1 MKKSNKILL
10 GGFLTAVLL
19 LAAVH
24 IGLFAKYKNGAFT
37 AYNEEDDLQPM
48 SLQSFPHIKFVSVK
62 NVNNVQLS
70 FADTA
75 RVESM
80 DKEWMDVISLSQSGD
95 TLHLTGPDVSKQ
107 PNTYYRQL
115 SVFVPQG
122 ADVNAVNSSL
132 SFQAY
137 NKFKS
142 IFPLSL
148 HLNKSRIIL
157 EGHESPLQLGDVSL
171 IARNESSVEL
181 RNVTIKNMDATLQKS
196 SFVDT
201 EGSIEQLSIVTDSI
215 SQISLQTKHLLKAKL
230 NSGAH

>member
-19 LAAVH
+19 LTAVH
-24 IGLFAKYKNGAFT
+24 IGLFAKYKTGAFT

-62 NVNNVQLS
+62 NVNNVRLS

-80 DKEWMDVISLSQSGD
+80 DKEWMDEISLSQSGD
-95 TLHLTGPDVSKQ
+95 TLHLTGPDVSKH
-107 PNTYYRQL
+107 PNTYFRPL

-122 ADVNAVNSSL
+122 ADVNAENSSL

-148 HLNKSRIIL
+148 HLNKSRIIF
-157 EGHESPLQLGDVSL
+157 EGHESPLQLGDVKL
-171 IARNESSVEL
+171 FAENESNVEL
-181 RNVTIKNMDATLQKS
+181 QNVAIKNMDATLKKS

-201 EGSIEQLSIVTDSI
+201 EGSIEELNIITDSA
-215 SQISLQTKHLLKAKL
+215 SQISLQTKHLFKAKF
-230 NSGAH
+230 NAAAH

>member
-19 LAAVH
+19 LTAVH

-62 NVNNVQLS
+62 NVNNVRLS

-75 RVESM
+75 RIESM
-80 DKEWMDVISLSQSGD
+80 DKEWMEEISLSQSGD
-95 TLHLTGPDVSKQ
+95 TLHLTGPDVSKN
-107 PNTYYRQL
+107 PNTYYKPL

-122 ADVNAVNSSL
+122 ANVNAVNSSL
-132 SFQAY
+132 SFHPY

-157 EGHESPLQLGDVSL
+157 EGQESQLLLGDVTL
-171 IARNESSVEL
+171 FAQNESRVEL
-181 RNVTIKNMDATLQKS
+181 RNVAIKNLNATLQRS
-196 SFVDT
+196 SFEDA
-201 EGSIEQLSIVTDSI
+201 EGSIEQLNIVTDST
-215 SQISLQTKHLLKAKL
+215 SQISLQTKHLLKAKF
-230 NSGAH
+230 NGAN